1 MPLPPNGLFAMSGDR
16 YLLDTNAIV
25 ALLQGDAD
33 LIRLIQNAD
42 WVGIAIIS
50 HIEFLAFAGL
60 TEDDKALFREFLT
73 RVEVIG
79 LAVDNLALIEQII
92 DLRQRYRLK
101 LPDAI
106 IGAISIQNS
115 ANLITADQA
124 FSKIAELTVMTW

>member
-1 MPLPPNGLFAMSGDR
+1 MNGNR

-25 ALLQGDAD
+25 ALLQGNAD
-33 LIRLIQNAD
+33 LVKLIQNAD

-50 HIEFLAFAGL
+50 HIEFLAFTGL
-60 TEDDKALFREFLT
+60 TEDDKALFQEFLT

-79 LAVDNLALIEQII
+79 LAADNLALIEQII

-106 IGAISIQNS
+106 IGSISLQNA

-124 FSKIAELTVMTW
+124 FLKIPELTVMSW